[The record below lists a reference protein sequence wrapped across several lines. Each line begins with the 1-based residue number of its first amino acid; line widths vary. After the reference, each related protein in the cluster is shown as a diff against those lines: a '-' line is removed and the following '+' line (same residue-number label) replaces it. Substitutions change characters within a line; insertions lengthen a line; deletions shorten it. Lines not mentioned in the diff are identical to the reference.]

1 MVMLRYFL
9 FLYKQSG
16 ASIFSC
22 SFSRFDKNIILAAG
36 GNQMKLYSIDKK
48 DESLVTIQVS

>member
-1 MVMLRYFL
+1 MLRYFL